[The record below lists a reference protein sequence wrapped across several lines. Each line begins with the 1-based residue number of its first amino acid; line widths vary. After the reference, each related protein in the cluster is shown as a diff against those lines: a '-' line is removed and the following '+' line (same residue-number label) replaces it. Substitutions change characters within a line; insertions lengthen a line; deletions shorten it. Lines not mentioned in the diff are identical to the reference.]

1 MGEEYTA
8 KTFKS
13 GNSVAMRL
21 PKGLGIKEGV
31 EMKVRE
37 ERGRFIV
44 EPVEPVEAPKRKID
58 VSKFWGV
65 AAGTGLELIKPEE
78 RIFEHRPL
86 LWENPEWMVKFG
98 KGE

>member
-1 MGEEYTA
+1 MGEEYIA

-37 ERGRFIV
+37 ERGKFIV
-44 EPVEPVEAPKRKID
+44 EPVEAEPRMIDLTGIYGAIPGIERMPFDEVERN
-58 VSKFWGV
+58 WGV
-65 AAGTGLELIKPEE
+65 LPDA
-78 RIFEHRPL
+78 
-86 LWENPEWMVKFG
+86 
-98 KGE
+98 

>member
-1 MGEEYTA
+1 MSEEFTA

-21 PKGLGIKEGV
+21 PKGLGIKEGI

-44 EPVEPVEAPKRKID
+44 EPVEAPKRKFNVDKI
-58 VSKFWGV
+58 WGI
-65 AAGTGLELIKPEE
+65 AAGTGMQLIKPED
-78 RIFEHRPL
+78 RVFEHRPL
-86 LWENPEWMVKFG
+86 LWEDPEWMAKLQ
-98 KGE
+98 ERE

>member
-31 EMKVRE
+31 AMKVRE
-37 ERGRFIV
+37 ERGRFI
-44 EPVEPVEAPKRKID
+44 VEPVEAPKRKID
-58 VSKFWGV
+58 VSKFWGK
-65 AAGTGLELIKPEE
+65 AAGSGLQLIQPED
-78 RIFEHRPL
+78 RAFEHRPL
-86 LWENPEWMVKFG
+86 LREDPESLARHG